1 MNYEYIDGLAIELQI
16 KRSVLDQV
24 IEQPGMETQC
34 IAVPPTDLNVAI
46 AIESSDAQRLRSYNT
61 ANTSQ
66 SVNAVPALI
75 VQITPRQ
82 RTS

>member
-1 MNYEYIDGLAIELQI
+1 MNYEYIDDLAIELQI

-46 AIESSDAQRLRSYNT
+46 AIESSDAQRLRSACAAT
-61 ANTSQ
+61 ILQT
-66 SVNAVPALI
+66 PASLLM
-75 VQITPRQ
+75 PCR
-82 RTS
+82 R